1 MNIEKCVL
9 NITCESCIEIY
20 SRDYLLD
27 EIIKQW
33 NDPDKQL
40 EFLDWIT
47 KAGLRAFY
55 ICGRDAEIFDELFFL
70 VGIVAS
76 KLTTAAKEKS
86 NFDEKMKR
94 ILSGEYLVK
103 IISVESDIES
113 YYSLARIHTICEL
126 WKGEPSLYVRG
137 YIDSIIVND
146 DDNELP
152 IDELIFLLDILISRS
167 TVMEIYGPNFES
179 DLEKFLT
186 PTTVKNLTVVWA
198 YDKNV
203 YDFIQN
209 QIQGKPDYIVSE
221 FLFLMYLYSY
231 KNNML

>member
-76 KLTTAAKEKS
+76 KLTTAAKEK
-86 NFDEKMKR
+86 
-94 ILSGEYLVK
+94 
-103 IISVESDIES
+103 
-113 YYSLARIHTICEL
+113 
-126 WKGEPSLYVRG
+126 
-137 YIDSIIVND
+137 
-146 DDNELP
+146 
-152 IDELIFLLDILISRS
+152 
-167 TVMEIYGPNFES
+167 
-179 DLEKFLT
+179 FLT